1 MNKIKLQTMLKHFFN
16 EDIGDG
22 DLSSELLFSPC
33 DNGSFIFYA
42 KDSGIFCGAA
52 IIQTGFHI
60 LDPSLKITL
69 LKQDGDRIEI
79 GDELAL
85 IEGTLQSLLSG
96 ERVVLNLVQRM
107 SGIATNAYKAV
118 GMTRGTNAKICDTR
132 KTMPGLRMLD
142 KYAVRTGGAFNHR
155 SGLYDCIMLKDN
167 HIAFAGSI
175 SQAVQMAKSK
185 IGHTVKVEVEIET
198 KNQLR
203 EAINAGADMIMFDN
217 RTPEEIR
224 DWLPLV
230 PSHIIT
236 EASGG
241 ITFNNLRSYAES
253 GVDYIS
259 LGALTHSVKALDI
272 SALVELKGVTAY
284 ELH

>member
-85 IEGTLQSLLSG
+85 IEGALQSLLSG

-107 SGIATNAYKAV
+107 RGIATNAYKAV